1 MKSSQNSD
9 IQNNY
14 LYLFPHN
21 IELTINKEL
30 ITMLKK
36 LILLLIVIAPMT
48 IFAQDKIAFINSN
61 EIFSKMPELKD
72 VESKLATKRETITKN
87 AAAIEKEY
95 NDLVEMFGKD
105 STSNLTESIILDR
118 QNQLESLQ
126 KRYQDFM
133 QTSQAEYGKEQETL
147 LAPVQQKMRQA
158 IQTVGTENNY
168 TYILDAGALLHVGA
182 NAIDASKLVKAK
194 LGITD

>member
-1 MKSSQNSD
+1 MKSLQNSD
-9 IQNNY
+9 IQNNF

-36 LILLLIVIAPMT
+36 LILLLIVVAPMT

-95 NDLVEMFGKD
+95 NDLVEKFSKD

-133 QTSQAEYGKEQETL
+133 QTSQAEYTKEQESL

-168 TYILDAGALLHVGA
+168 TYILDAGALLHVGS

>member
-1 MKSSQNSD
+1 
-9 IQNNY
+9 
-14 LYLFPHN
+14 
-21 IELTINKEL
+21 
-30 ITMLKK
+30 MLKK
-36 LILLLIVIAPMT
+36 LILLLIVVAPMT

-95 NDLVEMFGKD
+95 NDLVEKFSKD

-133 QTSQAEYGKEQETL
+133 QTSQAEYTKEQESL

-168 TYILDAGALLHVGA
+168 TYILDAGALLHVGS